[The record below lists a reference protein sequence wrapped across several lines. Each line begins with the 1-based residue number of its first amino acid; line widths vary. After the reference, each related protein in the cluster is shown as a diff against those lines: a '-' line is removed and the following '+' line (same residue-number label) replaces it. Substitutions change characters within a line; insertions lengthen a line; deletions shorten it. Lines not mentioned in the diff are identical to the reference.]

1 MQTEY
6 DVLTEAYAA
15 FNRRDID
22 AVLRL
27 MQLDVNWAN
36 GIEGGRVHGLD
47 TVREFW
53 TRQWETVYPRVEP
66 ESFKTET
73 DGRINVTVHAVV
85 RDLEGNIVHDG
96 TVEHLYSFENGL
108 VKSMEIRELPE
119 K

>member
-47 TVREFW
+47 TVRE
-53 TRQWETVYPRVEP
+53 Y
-66 ESFKTET
+66 
-73 DGRINVTVHAVV
+73 
-85 RDLEGNIVHDG
+85 
-96 TVEHLYSFENGL
+96 
-108 VKSMEIRELPE
+108 
-119 K
+119 